1 MSWKLPGAP
10 RRCRCS
16 GMRPQLNAPIE
27 DDRHRLMILL
37 QMLAAAGGVDVDDD
51 NAGAVS
57 IAKG

>member
-1 MSWKLPGAP
+1 
-10 RRCRCS
+10 
-16 GMRPQLNAPIE
+16 MRPQLNAPIE